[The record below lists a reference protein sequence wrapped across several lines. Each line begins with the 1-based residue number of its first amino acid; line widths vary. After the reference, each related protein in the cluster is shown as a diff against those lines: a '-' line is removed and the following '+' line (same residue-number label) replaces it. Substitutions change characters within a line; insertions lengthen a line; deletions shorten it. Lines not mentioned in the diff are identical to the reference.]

1 MGVVSFSILHG
12 GVPVILGY
20 LPEKEAAPSAR
31 PCINSLHLIMSSG
44 FGVIR
49 SPYSIKRL

>member
-1 MGVVSFSILHG
+1 MGVVSVSILHG
-12 GVPVILGY
+12 SVPVALGY
-20 LPEKEAAPSAR
+20 LPEKEASSAR
-31 PCINSLHLIMSSG
+31 PCINSLHLIMLSG